1 MATEITMPKLS
12 DTMTEGQLGAWR
24 KSVGDK
30 IERGDI
36 IAEVETDKATMDL
49 EAFTSGTL
57 LEQRIQAGEL
67 VPVGTV
73 IGLIGLPDEV
83 APGDAPPVKES
94 APEVPPVAV
103 QEQSPAAAPDLPAP
117 EHHPLPP
124 SGLAAPIVRHRAA
137 ELGIDLADIT
147 GSGPGGR
154 VLLDD
159 LERQAKVEE
168 TPQEPPVMTTIDP
181 VKIAEPA
188 STRQNANFEPLN
200 RMRAAIA
207 KVTTES
213 WRTIPHFYVS
223 IDVEMGQAEKVVHDL
238 KAEGIAVS
246 LNSLILAAA
255 AATLVKYPG
264 LNATLTDKGILK
276 FATVNLGFAVAIE
289 NGLLVPVIK
298 GAENMGVRELN
309 DEAGRLAAKS
319 RTGNIAADEISGG
332 TFSVSNLGMHGVSS
346 LASIIMP
353 GQSGILAVGAL
364 AERVLVRNGKLE
376 VGKIM
381 TATLSCDHRII
392 DGAYAAGFL
401 NEFKRLLEHPSELP
415 A

>member
-73 IGLIGLPDEV
+73 IGLIGLPNEV
-83 APGDAPPVKES
+83 AAKVVPTVQVSVPKASPVS
-94 APEVPPVAV
+94 I
-103 QEQSPAAAPDLPAP
+103 QEQSPAAAPDLPVP
-117 EHHPLPP
+117 EHHSLPP
-124 SGLAAPIVRHRAA
+124 AGLAAPIVRHRAA

-159 LERQAKVEE
+159 LEQQSKVEE
-168 TPQEPPVMTTIDP
+168 TPQEPPVMTTVDP
-181 VKIAEPA
+181 VKSTEPA
-188 STRQNANFEPLN
+188 STTQNSNIEPLN

-238 KAEGIAVS
+238 KSEGIAVS
-246 LNSLILAAA
+246 LNSIIMAAV

-276 FATVNLGFAVAIE
+276 FTTVNLGFAVAIE

-298 GAENMGVRELN
+298 GAENMGVRQLN

-319 RTGNIAADEISGG
+319 RSGSIAADEISGG

-346 LASIIMP
+346 LVSIIMP
-353 GQSGILAVGAL
+353 GQSGILAVGTL
-364 AERVLVRNGKLE
+364 AERALVRNGKLE
-376 VGKIM
+376 VGKVM
-381 TATLSCDHRII
+381 TANLSCDHRII

-401 NEFKRLLEHPSELP
+401 NEFKRLLEHPIELP

>member
-12 DTMTEGQLGAWR
+12 DTMTEGQLGAWS
-24 KSVGDK
+24 KNVGDK

-49 EAFTSGTL
+49 EAFTSGVL

-83 APGDAPPVKES
+83 APGDVPPVKES
-94 APEVPPVAV
+94 APETPPVAV
-103 QEQSPAAAPDLPAP
+103 QEQSPAAAPDLPFP

-159 LERQAKVEE
+159 LEQQAKVEE

-188 STRQNANFEPLN
+188 STRQNTNIEPLN

-264 LNATLTDKGILK
+264 LNAALTDNGILK
-276 FATVNLGFAVAIE
+276 FTTVNLGFAVAIE

-319 RTGNIAADEISGG
+319 RAGSIAADEISGG